1 MSISW
6 SYRERLRD
14 LWHWTMQDSNSWL
27 ARLAAGDTN
36 AAENLWQHFFARLHA
51 YAETRLRGLPPG
63 LGEADDVAMSVFK
76 SICRMVQRR
85 TLPSVRD
92 PEYLWPFLAV
102 IAARKVSRLV
112 RRARP
117 GRQGRQIRETD
128 LGWLGFDEEE
138 VPVLDKVIG
147 REPSAEFVVA
157 MRDLWAEL
165 LDRLDAGGPE
175 GEKLRTIA
183 ELWLQGQ
190 TVAQM
195 AAAADMPERTT
206 ARKLQMIRRLVRD
219 LSGEPPA
226 ERGKLSAE

>member
-1 MSISW
+1 
-6 SYRERLRD
+6 
-14 LWHWTMQDSNSWL
+14 MQDSNSWL
-27 ARLAAGDTN
+27 ERLAAGDIS
-36 AAENLWQHFFARLHA
+36 AAETLWQHFFARLHA
-51 YAETRLRGLPPG
+51 YAEKRLRVLPPG

-76 SICRMVQRR
+76 SICRMIQRR

-92 PEYLWPFLAV
+92 PEHLWPFLAV
-102 IAARKVSRLV
+102 IAARKVARLV

-117 GRQGRQIRETD
+117 GRQGQQLRETD
-128 LGWLGFDEEE
+128 LARLYVDESE

-165 LDRLDAGGPE
+165 LDRLDASGGE
-175 GEKLRTIA
+175 GGRLRTIA

-190 TVAQM
+190 TVAQIAD
-195 AAAADMPERTT
+195 AAGMPERTT
-206 ARKLQMIRRLVRD
+206 ARKLQMIRRLVRE

-226 ERGKLSAE
+226 EPGKSSAD